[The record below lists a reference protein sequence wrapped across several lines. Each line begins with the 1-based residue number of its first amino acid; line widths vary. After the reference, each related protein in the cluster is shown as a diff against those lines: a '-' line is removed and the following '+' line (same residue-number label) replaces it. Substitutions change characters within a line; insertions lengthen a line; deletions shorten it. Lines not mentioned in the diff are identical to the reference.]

1 MCDRGSVWKI
11 EPMESVFTETG
22 LEELRPAE
30 VREGSGRDISG
41 PSIIHATGLSK
52 RFGSVDAL
60 TGLDLNVPQHSIV
73 GFLGPNGAGK
83 TTAIKLLLGL
93 SRPTSGQATLFGLDA
108 VKDSTAIRTR
118 VGYLAQDPRFYT
130 HLTARETLE
139 FTAKF
144 FFKGPKSAIQD
155 RIEETLDLVGLSD
168 KADRPTK
175 GFSGGERQRLG
186 IAQAQVNHPD
196 LLVLDE
202 PAAALDPLGRRDV
215 LKIMERLREHT
226 TIFYST
232 HILDDVQRVS
242 DHVVILHQGRK
253 VADATTSQLLDGG
266 CTYQLDL
273 RGDTSTAKSTLE
285 GQPWVSEVVLSSTES
300 GDSMIVTVTDQRAG
314 DALLLR
320 SILSDDALTVTNFG
334 RKQHNLED
342 VFLQLVEGQET

>member
-1 MCDRGSVWKI
+1 MQSA
-11 EPMESVFTETG
+11 STETG
-22 LEELRPAE
+22 VVTQRPVAE
-30 VREGSGRDISG
+30 QQSREMSG
-41 PSIIHATGLSK
+41 PAVIHATGLSK
-52 RFGSVDAL
+52 RFGSIEAL
-60 TGLDLNVPQHSIV
+60 TGLDLSVPQHSIV

-93 SRPTSGQATLFGLDA
+93 SRPTSGQATVFGLDA
-108 VKDSTAIRTR
+108 VQDSTAIRSR

-144 FFKGPKSAIQD
+144 FFRGPKLAIQN
-155 RIEETLDLVGLSD
+155 RIEETLDLVGLTD

-175 GFSGGERQRLG
+175 GLSGGERQRLG

-266 CTYQLDL
+266 CSYQIDI
-273 RGDTSTAKSTLE
+273 RGDGTTARTTLE
-285 GQPWVSEVVLSSTES
+285 GQPWVSEVVLAATEN
-300 GDSMIVTVTDQRAG
+300 GDRMMVTVTDQEAG

-320 SILSDDALTVTNFG
+320 SILRDDALTVTNFG
-334 RKQHNLED
+334 RMHHNLEE
-342 VFLQLVEGQET
+342 VFLHLVEGQET

>member
-1 MCDRGSVWKI
+1 MKSGATESAIIDI
-11 EPMESVFTETG
+11 EAVAGTTSSPGYRAQDV
-22 LEELRPAE
+22 
-30 VREGSGRDISG
+30 IS
-41 PSIIHATGLSK
+41 ATGLTK
-52 RFGSVDAL
+52 KFGPIEAL
-60 TGLDLNVPQHSIV
+60 SGLDLSVPHNSIV

-83 TTAIKLLLGL
+83 TTALKLLIGL
-93 SRPTSGQATLFGLDA
+93 SRPTSGHATVFGLDA
-108 VKDSTAIRTR
+108 VRESNAIRAR

-139 FTAKF
+139 FTARF
-144 FFKGPKSAIQD
+144 FFLGSKAAIRR
-155 RIEETLDLVGLSD
+155 RIDETLELVGLAD

-215 LKIMERLREHT
+215 LTVMERLREHT

-242 DHVVILHQGRK
+242 DHVVILNRGRK
-253 VADATTSQLLDGG
+253 VADAPTPQLLDGG
-266 CTYQLDL
+266 CTYDL
-273 RGDTSTAKSTLE
+273 TVRGDAGSAKARLR
-285 GQPWVSEVVLSSTES
+285 GQPWVSEVSSTANNGGEH
-300 GDSMIVTVTDQRAG
+300 ITVTVTDQEAG

-320 SILSDDALTVTNFG
+320 TILQDDSVAVTSFG
-334 RKQHNLED
+334 RKQHNLEE
-342 VFLQLVEGQET
+342 VFLQLVEGQQA

>member
-1 MCDRGSVWKI
+1 MD
-11 EPMESVFTETG
+11 
-22 LEELRPAE
+22 
-30 VREGSGRDISG
+30 SG
-41 PSIIHATGLSK
+41 PGEMTTINIEAFTVASDGPGHGRHDVISTSNLGKS
-52 RFGSVDAL
+52 FGAIEAL
-60 TGLDLNVPQHSIV
+60 KGLDLSVPHNSIV

-93 SRPTSGQATLFGLDA
+93 SRPTTGQATVFGLDA
-108 VKDSTAIRTR
+108 VRESNAIRAR

-139 FTAKF
+139 FTARF
-144 FFKGPKSAIQD
+144 FFRGPKTAIRD
-155 RIEETLDLVGLSD
+155 RIDETLDLVGLTD

-215 LKIMERLREHT
+215 LEVMERLREHT

-242 DHVVILHQGRK
+242 DHVVILHDGRK

-266 CTYQLDL
+266 CTYELVI
-273 RGDTSTAKSTLE
+273 RGGTGTTTASLQT
-285 GQPWVSEVVLSSTES
+285 QPWVSDVGSSIEADGEHLT
-300 GDSMIVTVTDQRAG
+300 VTVTDQEIADG
-314 DALLLR
+314 LLLR
-320 SILSDDALTVTNFG
+320 SILRDEAVTVTAFG
-334 RKQHNLED
+334 RKHHNLED
-342 VFLQLVEGQET
+342 VFLQLVEGDQP

>member
-1 MCDRGSVWKI
+1 
-11 EPMESVFTETG
+11 MESGASGVSS
-22 LEELRPAE
+22 PA
-30 VREGSGRDISG
+30 V
-41 PSIIHATGLSK
+41 IHATGLSK
-52 RFGSVDAL
+52 RFGSIEAL
-60 TGLDLNVPQHSIV
+60 SDLDLSVPQHSIV

-93 SRPTSGQATLFGLDA
+93 GRPTSGQATVFGLDA
-108 VKDSTAIRTR
+108 VRDSTAIRSR

-130 HLTARETLE
+130 HLTARQTLE
-139 FTAKF
+139 FTARF
-144 FFKGPKSAIQD
+144 FFRGPRAAIQD
-155 RIEETLDLVGLSD
+155 RIEETLALVGLSD

-253 VADATTSQLLDGG
+253 VADAATSQLLDGG

-273 RGDTSTAKSTLE
+273 RGDSATAKNALE
-285 GQPWVSEVVLSSTES
+285 SQPWVSEIVLSATEN
-300 GDSMIVTVTDQRAG
+300 GDRMMVTVTDEEAG

-320 SILSDDALTVTNFG
+320 SILGDDAVTVTGFG
-334 RKQHNLED
+334 RKHHNLED
-342 VFLQLVEGQET
+342 VFLHLVEGQGT

>member
-1 MCDRGSVWKI
+1 MESASAEIGVSTQRPVAATDRG
-11 EPMESVFTETG
+11 
-22 LEELRPAE
+22 A
-30 VREGSGRDISG
+30 SG
-41 PSIIHATGLSK
+41 PAVIHATGLSK
-52 RFGSVDAL
+52 RFGSIEAL
-60 TGLDLNVPQHSIV
+60 SDLDLSVPQHSIV

-93 SRPTSGQATLFGLDA
+93 GRPTSGQATVFGLDA
-108 VKDSTAIRTR
+108 VRDSTAIRSR

-139 FTAKF
+139 FTARF
-144 FFKGPKSAIQD
+144 FFRGPRAAIQD

-253 VADATTSQLLDGG
+253 VADAATSQLLDGG

-273 RGDTSTAKSTLE
+273 RGDSATAKNALE
-285 GQPWVSEVVLSSTES
+285 SQPWVSEIVLSATEN
-300 GDSMIVTVTDQRAG
+300 GDRMMVSVTDQEAG

-320 SILSDDALTVTNFG
+320 SILGDNAVTVTSFG
-334 RKQHNLED
+334 RKHHNLED
-342 VFLQLVEGQET
+342 VFLHLVEGQEA

>member
-1 MCDRGSVWKI
+1 MCPPLSPSKI
-11 EPMESVFTETG
+11 WYMEYGTTESVIDVGAITGTSLRNGHEALDVISTTG
-22 LEELRPAE
+22 L
-30 VREGSGRDISG
+30 
-41 PSIIHATGLSK
+41 TK
-52 RFGSVDAL
+52 TFGSVEAL
-60 TGLDLNVPQHSIV
+60 KGLDLRVPHNSIV

-93 SRPTSGQATLFGLDA
+93 NRPTSGQATLFGLDS
-108 VKDSTAIRTR
+108 VRDSTAIRAR
-118 VGYLAQDPRFYT
+118 VGYLAQDPRFYS

-139 FTAKF
+139 FTARF
-144 FFKGPKSAIQD
+144 FFRGPKAAIRD
-155 RIEETLDLVGLSD
+155 RIDETLELVGLAD

-215 LKIMERLREHT
+215 LEVMAGLREHA

-242 DHVVILHQGRK
+242 DHVVILHDGRK
-253 VADATTSQLLDGG
+253 VADAPTTQLLDGG
-266 CTYQLDL
+266 CTYELTV
-273 RGDTSTAKSTLE
+273 RGDTDTTTASL
-285 GQPWVSEVVLSSTES
+285 QAQSWVSEVVASAAEQGEQLT
-300 GDSMIVTVTDQRAG
+300 VTVTDQETA

-320 SILSDDALTVTNFG
+320 SILENETITVTAFG
-334 RKQHNLED
+334 RKHHNLED
-342 VFLQLVEGQET
+342 VFLQLVEGEQT

>member
-1 MCDRGSVWKI
+1 
-11 EPMESVFTETG
+11 
-22 LEELRPAE
+22 
-30 VREGSGRDISG
+30 
-41 PSIIHATGLSK
+41 
-52 RFGSVDAL
+52 
-60 TGLDLNVPQHSIV
+60 
-73 GFLGPNGAGK
+73 LGPNGAGK
-83 TTAIKLLLGL
+83 TTAIKVLLGL
-93 SRPTSGQATLFGLDA
+93 SRPTSGQATVFGLDA
-108 VKDSTAIRTR
+108 VRDSTAIRSR

-139 FTAKF
+139 FTARF
-144 FFKGPKSAIQD
+144 FFKGPRTAIDD
-155 RIEETLDLVGLSD
+155 RIEETLELVGLTD

-215 LKIMERLREHT
+215 LNIMERLREHT

-242 DHVVILHQGRK
+242 DHVVILHNGRK

-273 RGDTSTAKSTLE
+273 RGNTARAKTTLE
-285 GQPWVSEVVLSSTES
+285 AEPWVSEIVLSATES
-300 GDSMIVTVTDQRAG
+300 GDRMMVTVNDQKAG

-320 SILSDDALTVTNFG
+320 SILGDNALTVTSFG

-342 VFLQLVEGQET
+342 VFLHLVEGDET

>member
-1 MCDRGSVWKI
+1 
-11 EPMESVFTETG
+11 MESTSTETG
-22 LEELRPAE
+22 VGIERPLALQE
-30 VREGSGRDISG
+30 SRVWDISG
-41 PSIIHATGLSK
+41 PAVIHATGLSK
-52 RFGSVDAL
+52 RFGSVEAL
-60 TGLDLNVPQHSIV
+60 TSLDLSVPQHSIV

-93 SRPTSGQATLFGLDA
+93 SRPTSGQATMFGLDA
-108 VKDSTAIRTR
+108 VRDSTAIRSR

-130 HLTARETLE
+130 HLTAREILE

-144 FFKGPKSAIQD
+144 FFRGPKLAIQN
-155 RIEETLDLVGLSD
+155 RIEETLDLVGLTD

-215 LKIMERLREHT
+215 LKIMERLREHA

-253 VADATTSQLLDGG
+253 VADASTSQLLDGG
-266 CTYQLDL
+266 WTYQVDI
-273 RGDTSTAKSTLE
+273 RGDGATTKTSLE
-285 GQPWVSEVVLSSTES
+285 AQPWVSEVVLSATEG
-300 GDSMIVTVTDQRAG
+300 GDRLMVTVTDQEAG
-314 DALLLR
+314 DAQLLR
-320 SILSDDALTVTNFG
+320 SILRDDTLTVTDFG

-342 VFLQLVEGQET
+342 VFLHLVEGQQT